1 MSRMPEN
8 IKEEDILPLR
18 QQEIDLIYLLRKRYR
33 FGNVEIVMRDGVPI
47 DVIKTIE
54 RTRLGDLST
63 EEFDTTE

>member
-1 MSRMPEN
+1 MAALPEN
-8 IKEEDILPLR
+8 IKESDILPLR
-18 QQEIDLIYLLRKRYR
+18 QQEIDLIFLLRKRYR

-63 EEFDTTE
+63 DGFDTTE